1 MKIGIIGA
9 GTIGTV
15 LAKKL
20 IAAGYRVEI
29 SNSRGPNSLEGL
41 VNELGTNAKA
51 VDTKTTAANEIVI
64 LAVRWA
70 DVEQTLKK
78 IAAPLTGKIL
88 IDVTNPVI
96 GLGEIAD
103 LHGSTSSE
111 VVASYVPGTQ
121 VVKAFNTLKGQ
132 WLNDSLTDINNDRVV
147 FLSGNDA
154 RANTKVAQMITDMG
168 FTPIELGN
176 LSIGGM
182 VQEYGK
188 PLALKN
194 LLLI

>member
-20 IAAGYRVEI
+20 IAAGYQVEI
-29 SNSRGPNSLEGL
+29 SNSRGPNSLKDL
-41 VNELGTNAKA
+41 VNELGANAKA
-51 VDTKTTAANEIVI
+51 VDAKTAAANEIVI

-78 IAAPLTGKIL
+78 IAAPLSRKIL

-96 GLGEIAD
+96 GLREIAD

-111 VVASYVPGTQ
+111 VVASYVPETQ

-132 WLNDSLTDINNDRVV
+132 WLNDS
-147 FLSGNDA
+147 
-154 RANTKVAQMITDMG
+154 
-168 FTPIELGN
+168 
-176 LSIGGM
+176 
-182 VQEYGK
+182 
-188 PLALKN
+188 
-194 LLLI
+194 

>member
-1 MKIGIIGA
+1 MRIGIIGA

-20 IAAGYRVEI
+20 IAAGYQVEI
-29 SNSRGPNSLEGL
+29 SNSRGPNSLKDL
-41 VNELGTNAKA
+41 VNELGANVKA
-51 VDTKTTAANEIVI
+51 VDAKTAAANEIVI
-64 LAVRWA
+64 LAIRWA

-78 IAAPLTGKIL
+78 IAAPLSGKIL

-96 GLGEIAD
+96 GLREIAD

-132 WLNDSLTDINNDRVV
+132 WLNDSLTDTNNNRVV
-147 FLSGNDA
+147 FLSGNDT
-154 RANTKVAQMITDMG
+154 RANAKVAQMTTDMG

-176 LSIGGM
+176 LFIGGM